1 MDCSDASDEN
11 SCDEPMPNCPE
22 GEFKCRGSLGGMGGP
37 GGRCVLMR
45 YRCDGDN
52 DCGGKFWST
61 SFTFMSVKNPGLLKF
76 NLFLQ
81 IGQTKKIVPRSNLV
95 VLLLSSDVTMV
106 R

>member
-52 DCGGKFWST
+52 DCGGK
-61 SFTFMSVKNPGLLKF
+61 LKPS
-76 NLFLQ
+76 L
-81 IGQTKKIVPRSNLV
+81 
-95 VLLLSSDVTMV
+95 M
-106 R
+106 